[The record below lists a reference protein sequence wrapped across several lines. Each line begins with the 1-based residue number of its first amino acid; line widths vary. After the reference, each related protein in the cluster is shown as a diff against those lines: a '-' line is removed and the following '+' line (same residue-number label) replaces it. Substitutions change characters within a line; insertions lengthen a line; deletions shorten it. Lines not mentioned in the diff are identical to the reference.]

1 MRFDSF
7 QCSFFQ
13 KSSPRRGELTDE
25 PFQRVS
31 LRAVPDPSESFV
43 GSP

>member
-1 MRFDSF
+1 MFIFPEKQS
-7 QCSFFQ
+7 
-13 KSSPRRGELTDE
+13 ELTDE

-31 LRAVPDPSESFV
+31 LRAAVPDPSESFV